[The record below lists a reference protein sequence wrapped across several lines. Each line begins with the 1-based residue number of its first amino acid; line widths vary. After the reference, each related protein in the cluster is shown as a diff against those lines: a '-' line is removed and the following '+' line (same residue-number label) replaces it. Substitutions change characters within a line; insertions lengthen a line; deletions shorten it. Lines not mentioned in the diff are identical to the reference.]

1 MIKSIWDIISCSEA
15 VLFVLPVVL
24 FYQTNDYS
32 HLTRLATLLA
42 TMFSGEAI
50 KYYIIGDASPRP
62 IEAYDCDMF
71 CNNGNQ
77 GGKPGMPSTHMA
89 VASAFSILYLPKPIS
104 TSITQPIAFYFLL
117 LVGAMASARYYKKC
131 HTIEQ
136 IIAGT
141 LFGIT
146 CGLIYRALIGDIQ

>member
-15 VLFVLPVVL
+15 VLFIIPAVL
-24 FYQTNDYS
+24 FYQTGDFS
-32 HLTRLATLLA
+32 HITRLIALFA

-71 CNNGNQ
+71 CNNGSQ

-89 VASAFSILYLPKPIS
+89 VASAFSILYLPKPLSI
-104 TSITQPIAFYFLL
+104 SITQPIAFYFLI
-117 LVGAMASARYYKKC
+117 LVGAMASARYFKKC

-136 IIAGT
+136 IIGGT
-141 LFGIT
+141 LFGIS
-146 CGLIYRALIGDIQ
+146 CGLAYRALIGDIQ

>member
-1 MIKSIWDIISCSEA
+1 MLVTVPFQVHASNYA
-15 VLFVLPVVL
+15 
-24 FYQTNDYS
+24 
-32 HLTRLATLLA
+32 
-42 TMFSGEAI
+42 AI

-71 CNNGNQ
+71 CNNGPQ

-89 VASAFSILYLPKPIS
+89 VASAFSILYLPKPLSI
-104 TSITQPIAFYFLL
+104 SITQPIAFYFLI

-136 IIAGT
+136 IVAGT
-141 LFGIT
+141 LFGIS
-146 CGLIYRALIGDIQ
+146 CGLVYRVLIGDIQ